1 MLRYSVTTFGCQ
13 MNSHDSERIEELLVG
28 AGASASAESDADVV
42 VVNTCSVR
50 EKAEQKL
57 RSEVGRLGKLK
68 RERPELLIVVAGC
81 MAQQEGRKLLERFP
95 QLDLVL
101 GPDNAAELPELLAE
115 LRLGAPPIVRTVF
128 DVDAPRFLSA
138 QGFGGQGF
146 GGQGLAGQG
155 LAGQGFGGQGFG
167 GQGFGGQGLAGQGLA
182 GQGLAGQGLAGQ
194 RGASPSPTAFVTT
207 MKGCNERC
215 SFCVVPYT
223 RGPERYRPSAEVVA
237 EIASLVSRGVREV
250 TLLGQTVNSYRDPS
264 GSLSLAPE
272 ADLNDPDESAFAA
285 LLRLIA
291 AEVPELV
298 RLRYTSPHPR
308 HLTPSLIAA
317 HRELALLPRHV
328 HLPVQ
333 SGSDRVLKRMIRRHT
348 RAEYEDRV
356 ARLRA
361 TVPGITLSTDV
372 IVGFPGE
379 TAEDFEATLALVKS
393 VGFVGIFGFKYSR
406 RPNTPALRL
415 ADDVP
420 EAEKASRLER
430 LFAVSESQQK
440 SHLESLVGHELKVL
454 VEGPSKTRPE
464 NLTGRSERNEIVH
477 VEGAAG
483 LALVGEVAEVVVVE
497 AYKHSLRATLTD
509 AARSRASTRR
519 GAEPRGRSLPLFNAT
534 T

>member
-138 QGFGGQGF
+138 
-146 GGQGLAGQG
+146 
-155 LAGQGFGGQGFG
+155 QGFG